1 MGLFDQMK
9 MAKELMANMSPQ
21 DIERLTSQAGTMKAA
36 LEQQIE
42 AAVAAEIS
50 KRQLISRQEVEQ
62 MINES
67 RNN

>member
-21 DIERLTSQAGTMKAA
+21 EIERLTSQASTMKEA
-36 LEQQIE
+36 LQEQIE

-50 KRQLISRQEVEQ
+50 KRQLITRQEVEQ
-62 MINES
+62 MLNAIREN
-67 RNN
+67 